1 MNTIKV
7 IYDRSTDI
15 GNWMGE
21 DYPNNSQ
28 QSEGSQENQT
38 LSKS

>member
-15 GNWMGE
+15 GNWMGG
-21 DYPNNSQ
+21 YPNNSQ
-28 QSEGSQENQT
+28 QLEGSQENQT